1 MNRELIITL
10 PAKVKKIIKGIKILS
25 TVATVAMTVYTLIPK
40 NEKIK
45 NVNMDGYVQQSTRK

>member
-25 TVATVAMTVYTLIPK
+25 TVATVAMTVYSLIPK

-45 NVNMDGYVQQSTRK
+45 NINMDGYVQQSTRK